1 MRCPLPS
8 PEPRVRAARPG
19 ARVRAASGIT
29 LVEMMIALV
38 IAGVLFSAAVMG
50 VGAMTGAAAR
60 TSAGELAGTIRT
72 LYDTANLAGKTC
84 RLVFDLGKAR
94 DEEARVTYWAEC
106 AKGNVTTDRDRERA
120 LEKANEARAEGPRER
135 RSSGNALS
143 ELMDAEANRVES
155 AAAFSGFDSES
166 LGRKTLPAGVRA
178 TVWTRHQREPTDSGL
193 AYLHFFPQGFTE
205 FAHVKLRQG
214 DNVWTLV
221 VSPLTGKVSVEAKD
235 LEVPRT

>member
-1 MRCPLPS
+1 MPRPS
-8 PEPRVRAARPG
+8 PAPPGRARAHRPA
-19 ARVRAASGIT
+19 ARVRAVGGIT

-50 VGAMTGAAAR
+50 VGALTGAAAK
-60 TSAGELAGTIRT
+60 SAAGELAGTVRT

-120 LEKANEARAEGPRER
+120 LEKANEARDNGPREK

-143 ELMDAEANRVES
+143 DLMDAEATRVEA
-155 AAAFSGFDSES
+155 AAAFSSFSSES
-166 LGRKTLPAGVRA
+166 MGRKTLPAGVRA

-221 VSPLTGKVSVEAKD
+221 VSPLTGKVTVEPRD